1 MDATHYVGVN
11 LCDRLQAHSET
22 ISLHLSSFHRAS
34 FQRSS
39 ADCFGLRS
47 LASRFVIC
55 PPWAPSYF
63 TSPNR
68 LSPLKHVHCSIMVP
82 HVSSLCATLHL
93 ALSNVRTCHISL
105 RFLPYRVPSDI
116 KYMSVSDSHS
126 IFRVSIT
133 KRCTLARCVVI
144 MHQRTWN
151 KSSKQLPKSLV

>member
-1 MDATHYVGVN
+1 MLESIYVIVSKPTAKPY
-11 LCDRLQAHSET
+11 LFTFHHST
-22 ISLHLSSFHRAS
+22 GHLSKGLQPTLVCS
-34 FQRSS
+34 
-39 ADCFGLRS
+39 GLRS

-68 LSPLKHVHCSIMVP
+68 LSPLKQVLCSIMVP

-116 KYMSVSDSHS
+116 KYVSVSDSHS
-126 IFRVSIT
+126 IFRVGIT